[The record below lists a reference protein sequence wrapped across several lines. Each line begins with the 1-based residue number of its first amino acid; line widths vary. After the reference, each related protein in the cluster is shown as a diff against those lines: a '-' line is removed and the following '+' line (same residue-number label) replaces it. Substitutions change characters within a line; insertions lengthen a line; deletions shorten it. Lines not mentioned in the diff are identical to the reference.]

1 MDVLGRVCEILEA
14 GGSNTRE
21 QVLALEQELNT
32 EDERQG
38 LRLILDITDA
48 IRQGSAAEIVLE
60 ESDDL
65 LYKTRSV
72 TFRYKELKR
81 H

>member
-1 MDVLGRVCEILEA
+1 MDVLGRALRILEA
-14 GGSNTRE
+14 DNNARE
-21 QVLALEQELNT
+21 QLLALEQELDD

-48 IRQGSAAEIVLE
+48 IRQGSAAEVVLE

-72 TFRYKELKR
+72 TFRYKELKT